1 MPDKQPVIDHDRYI
15 PALLL
20 FVANKLASGASNTYR
35 RLFGVGVTE
44 WRILSLLANEP
55 ECSAQRISQFF
66 DLDKALVSRTLQVL
80 SKAQFVSI
88 KVDAYRRRSINLTRK
103 GLALHNKIIK
113 VALAR
118 EQRLLSDFSP
128 AEIDTLAGFL
138 GRLLIQVSAL
148 NAQDFKLRQDA
159 RRHPGKALP
168 RKRPVAK
175 SDKKR
180 PFEKLSVARR
190 PA

>member
-44 WRILSLLANEP
+44 WRILSLLASEP
-55 ECSAQRISQFF
+55 NCSAQRIGQFF
-66 DLDKALVSRTLQVL
+66 DLDKALVSRTLQVMAK
-80 SKAQFVSI
+80 SQIVSI
-88 KVDAYRRRSINLTRK
+88 NVDPHRRRTINLTRK

-118 EQRLLSDFSP
+118 QQRLLSGFSP
-128 AEIDTLAGFL
+128 AETDTLADFL
-138 GRLLIQVSAL
+138 GRLLIQVTML
-148 NAQDFKLRQDA
+148 NAQDLKLRMDA
-159 RRHPGKALP
+159 RRTSGKTTT
-168 RKRPVAK
+168 RKRAVSLP
-175 SDKKR
+175 DKKR
-180 PFEKLSVARR
+180 PFEKLGAARR
-190 PA
+190 PG